1 MDTLSH
7 ALWGMGLFGYRRY
20 RWMAFLVGALPDLLA
35 FGVLFLVR
43 LADGSLSV
51 GKPDLASIPAWT
63 FAVYDVTH
71 SWVVAG
77 AVIVLVWRLNREVG
91 FVLLAWPM
99 HILLDVPFHSADF
112 FPTKMFW
119 PLTDFH
125 IDGIPWSSPLIWF
138 PNLAGLL
145 ILYGY
150 RWRRGTKRRHPGGE

>member
-20 RWMAFLVGALPDLLA
+20 RWAAFLVGALPDLLA
-35 FGVLFLVR
+35 FGVLFLIQMV
-43 LADGSLSV
+43 DGSLTP
-51 GKPDLASIPAWT
+51 GKPALETIPAWT

-77 AVIVLVWRLNREVG
+77 TVIALVWKWNRAVG

-112 FPTKMFW
+112 FPTKFLW
-119 PLTDFH
+119 PISDFH
-125 IDGIPWSSPLIWF
+125 IDGIPWSSPWIWF
-138 PNLAGLL
+138 PNVAGLL
-145 ILYGY
+145 ILYSY
-150 RWRRGTKRRHPGGE
+150 RWKRRRAVR